1 MEYTGPIE
9 QEAIRSALRAAFS
22 ARDSATHILFDGS
35 VIGQMVARPEPGSS
49 RTIYVGRVVWQD
61 RPLEVEAASSSRLL
75 NKVASV
81 IAESIAMCIPKQ
93 PEMERE

>member
-35 VIGQMVARPEPGSS
+35 VIGQMVARPEPGSR
-49 RTIYVGRVVWQD
+49 RTVYVGRVVWQD
-61 RPLEVEAASSSRLL
+61 RPMEVEAASSSRLL
-75 NKVASV
+75 NRVASV
-81 IAESIAMCIPKQ
+81 IAESLAVCVSKLSEIE
-93 PEMERE
+93 PE